1 MHLFLA
7 FFLGCL
13 TLEENFDR
21 LSRNVGK
28 ELPTYTTYYPRRV
41 KASVNFL
48 SFIQAECPF
57 PYPWTWW
64 TQAISSGANSF
75 RPILIS
81 QLHQHQ
87 GLTSHIFHSRFT
99 NIFSICLW
107 FTTSS
112 AYATCPPIAP
122 TLIWSHYKYF
132 MRYRCPTVWH
142 ASIMWCSEGIAPLI
156 LNLHLWKWSSSHKSN
171 LTSRETVSSIH

>member
-1 MHLFLA
+1 MRIFLA

-13 TLEENFDR
+13 TLEHRSDR
-21 LSRNVGK
+21 LSWNVRK
-28 ELPTYTTYYPRRV
+28 QLPTYTMYYPRRV

-64 TQAISSGANSF
+64 TQATSSGANSF
-75 RPILIS
+75 RLILIS

-87 GLTSHIFHSRFT
+87 GLTSDIFHSRFT
-99 NIFSICLW
+99 NIFSICRC

-112 AYATCPPIAP
+112 MYATSPPIAS
-122 TLIWSHYKYF
+122 TLIWSHYKYS
-132 MRYRCPTVWH
+132 MR
-142 ASIMWCSEGIAPLI
+142 
-156 LNLHLWKWSSSHKSN
+156 
-171 LTSRETVSSIH
+171 